1 MTGKVKMI
9 RKVKVV
15 LQKLNTILNKSQ
27 KRYGVVILIFS
38 FMGAILE
45 TLGVSVIAPLV
56 TVLLTPE
63 ELMSSEYVILICSI
77 FHISEYEKMVFLI
90 GGGIILIYIIKNLF
104 FILLSWVRAKYACKI
119 QRELS
124 VEMMVSYMKRGYTF
138 FTRHN
143 TGELING
150 VATDVGSVYLI
161 VSNGLKIIVDIMTI
175 ALICIFMIMKDVE
188 LAVTVVLLALACLT
202 LIIKVF
208 RKSMIK
214 SGEMYRKYNA
224 RSHQALLHAFEGIKD
239 VIILDRRDFFAQEYD
254 NNWTNQQRENVGRTV
269 AAESPAYII
278 EGVCVSGLLL
288 AISFQAM
295 TSENPAAMVATLAS
309 FAIGAFRVLPSLG
322 RISSAVNVILY
333 SFEGLNSVYTNI
345 VEARSYEK
353 EHLQKVESDNDKQ
366 ETLVFQDA
374 LEIKNL
380 SFAYENQKEDVIHQ
394 LNMRIPKGQSVAFI
408 GHSGA
413 GKTTLSDII
422 LGLLLPREG
431 AVLLDGT
438 DIQKLGK
445 SWRQVIGY
453 VPQSVYLADNTIRF
467 NVAFGEKRK
476 KVDDDRVW
484 KALEQAQLKEF
495 VEGLP
500 EGIDTYVGDRGIR
513 FSGGQ
518 RQRMAIARALYYE
531 PQILVLDE
539 ATAALDTETE
549 QAVMQSIE
557 ALQGKITMIIVAH
570 RLTTIKNCDV
580 IYEIKNGTAV
590 VRNKDELF

>member
-1 MTGKVKMI
+1 MI
-9 RKVKVV
+9 RKVKIV
-15 LQKLNTILNKSQ
+15 LQKLNIVLNKNQ
-27 KRYGVVILIFS
+27 KMYGVIVLFFS
-38 FMGAILE
+38 FVGAILE

-56 TVLLTPE
+56 TVLLMPE
-63 ELMSSEYVILICSI
+63 ELMSSEYGRLICKT
-77 FHISEYEKMVFLI
+77 FHISEYQKLAFLI
-90 GGGIILIYIIKNLF
+90 CGGIILIYIVKNLF
-104 FILLSWVRAKYACKI
+104 FILLAWVRAKYACKI

-124 VEMMVSYMKRGYTF
+124 VEMMISYMKRGYAF
-138 FTRHN
+138 FTQHN

-150 VATDVGSVYLI
+150 VASDVGSVYLI
-161 VSNGLKIIVDIMTI
+161 ISNGLRIIVDIMTI
-175 ALICIFMIMKDVE
+175 SLICIYMFIKDVE
-188 LAVTVVLLALACLT
+188 LAVIVVLLAFLCLL
-202 LIIKVF
+202 LIMKVF

-214 SGEMYRKYNA
+214 SGELYRKYNA

-239 VIILDRRDFFAQEYD
+239 VIILDRRDFFAQEYND
-254 NNWTNQQRENVGRTV
+254 NWTKQQRENVSRTI

-288 AISFQAM
+288 AIAFQAVV
-295 TSENPAAMVATLAS
+295 SENPAAMVATLAS

-322 RISSAVNVILY
+322 RISSAVNIILY
-333 SFEGLNSVYTNI
+333 SFEGLNSVYFNLI
-345 VEARSYEK
+345 EARSYEA
-353 EHLQKVESDNDKQ
+353 ECLQKMQSENVNDK
-366 ETLVFQDA
+366 EESLVFRDA
-374 LEIKNL
+374 LEINNL

-394 LNMRIPKGQSVAFI
+394 LNMSISKGQSVAFI

-431 AVLLDGT
+431 TVLLDGT
-438 DIQKLGK
+438 DIQQLGK
-445 SWRQVIGY
+445 RWRQVIGY

-467 NVAFGEKRK
+467 NVAFGEERS
-476 KVDDDRVW
+476 KVDDVLVW

-549 QAVMQSIE
+549 QSVMQSIE
-557 ALQGKITMIIVAH
+557 SLQGKITMIIVAH